1 MFSFLV
7 FDSKGGGIRGP
18 KQPKVYQIPNHSFF
32 KKIEVHKWLFYG
44 FSVQDRK
51 DVVYGVRGWL
61 KSIIPY
67 YADSMA

>member
-1 MFSFLV
+1 LIPKEVEFEDQSNPKFIKYQTTLFL
-7 FDSKGGGIRGP
+7 
-18 KQPKVYQIPNHSFF
+18 
-32 KKIEVHKWLFYG
+32 KKLEVHKWLFYG